1 VSRKLRKL
9 KKEYRESTSKEIRE
23 AIIENTVY
31 GFLGSTLI
39 VFISSGVDIAVLM
52 SYLVYYFF
60 LGRVV
65 NRPKYVTS
73 LGKFILFPVPTAL
86 GAFVGYKFAGYISEK
101 KGPKSLSY

>member
-1 VSRKLRKL
+1 MSRKLRKL
-9 KKEYRESTSKEIRE
+9 KKEYRESTSREIRE

-39 VFISSGVDIAVLM
+39 VFISFGVDIAVLM

-73 LGKFILFPVPTAL
+73 LGKFILFPIPTAL
-86 GAFVGYKFAGYISEK
+86 GAFVGYKFAGYIS
-101 KGPKSLSY
+101 LIM